1 MYHSITFDN
10 EKNTWDDWHLIPSSR
25 PLVVPPS
32 IKSNYVDVAGIDGG
46 IDLSDYPTS
55 RPTYNYREGSW
66 EFIVMNG
73 YEDWVSIYQKVM
85 NYLYGIKRKVMLEDD
100 PNYYYEGRVWVNQWK
115 SGSTNSS
122 ITLNYKLEPY
132 KKDAISST
140 DPWLWD
146 PFNFETGIIRYSA
159 NIEVDGTRVVTID
172 SGSIQRIIPTF
183 VSSSAMAMTYKGTT
197 YNLVAGNNQFLDIII
212 DQAVAE
218 FTFKGT
224 GTVTIQYRGGVL

>member
-25 PLVVPPS
+25 PLVAPPS
-32 IKSNYVDVAGIDGG
+32 IKTNYVDVAGVDGG

-55 RPTYNYREGSW
+55 QPTYNYREGSW

-122 ITLNYKLEPY
+122 ITINYKLEPY
-132 KKDAISST
+132 KKNVFSST

-146 PFNFETGIIRYSA
+146 PFNFKTGVIRYFA

-172 SGSIQRIIPTF
+172 SGSTQRVIPSF
-183 VSSSAMAMTYKGTT
+183 VSSAPMTMIYKGTT
-197 YNLVAGNNQFLDIII
+197 YNLVVGNNQFLDIII
-212 DQAVAE
+212 DRNVAE

-224 GTVTIQYRGGVL
+224 GTVSIQYRGGVL